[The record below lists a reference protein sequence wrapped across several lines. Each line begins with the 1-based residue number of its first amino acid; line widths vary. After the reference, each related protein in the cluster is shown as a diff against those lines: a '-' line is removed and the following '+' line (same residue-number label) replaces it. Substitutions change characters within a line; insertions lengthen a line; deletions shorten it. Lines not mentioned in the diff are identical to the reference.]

1 MAIHRSSFAE
11 LPSIEDKLSDA
22 TNPADQIH
30 YLELLIRQYVY
41 VRPVRA
47 RELLQTLRE
56 KAEELS
62 PGRLPF
68 TYFLHLANLE
78 AQEYESQ
85 KALPLLKKA
94 VERVDRRGDIADKIE
109 VYLDYVGVLVDSGRL
124 DVARD
129 YFDRASRLLDSYSS
143 DRLRARSLVRQG
155 YLYLNSFS
163 YPEATPILLEA
174 EQLFSSMEKELDL
187 KDHYFYT
194 LVQSGMGTLQIQSE
208 TLESAAAAFRR
219 AIERCEEKGLKAR
232 LPWHRLNLSTALVGM
247 EKYAEAI
254 SNVQSIIDTKANGSR
269 LALAAAYV
277 NLGMC
282 FYYTDEPAEKVTPLL
297 DQAEE
302 LYLAEATPNRQK
314 IVSIEIARAQLSFDA
329 ENYETSIGKLLQ
341 TLDDMDS
348 EANQSNLEMMGHAVE
363 IYQML
368 ARNYERQQDFEMAYG
383 HQLNYDYYL
392 EIYNYLQRNKRTEE
406 FATKFEAARWEKERE
421 SLQLRASQLQLRALR
436 AQMNP
441 HFLYNALNSI
451 QSFISTNEASTASKY
466 LAKFAMLMR
475 RSLEYTN
482 REYITLEDEVQFLTD
497 YLEINCHLRFE
508 GQLTYSVK
516 IDDELEEDIIGV
528 PTMIL
533 QPYVENAIE
542 HGLRTRPKGHIKV
555 HFSGIEGDDDSI
567 MAIVSD
573 DGIGRQRVAEMQAND
588 PTRPYHQ
595 SRGTSITQSRLE
607 LLTNDPENR
616 VVIDDL
622 VAADGS
628 PAGTSVTIK
637 IPVADVLPRRGKGAP

>member
-1 MAIHRSSFAE
+1 MPTHRGSFTELPYLEEKFAE
-11 LPSIEDKLSDA
+11 A
-22 TNPADQIH
+22 TNPADRQH

-41 VRPVRA
+41 VKPVRA
-47 RELLQTLRE
+47 RELLQILLDTANE
-56 KAEELS
+56 VS

-68 TYFLHLANLE
+68 SYFLHLANLE

-85 KALPLLKKA
+85 KALPLLQEA
-94 VERVDRRGDIADKIE
+94 VARVDHGGDIADKIE
-109 VYLDYVGVLVDSGRL
+109 VYLDYVGVLVDSGKL
-124 DVARD
+124 DIARD
-129 YFDRASRLLDSYSS
+129 YFDRASRLLESYSS
-143 DRLRARSLVRQG
+143 ERLRSRALVRQG

-174 EQLFSSMEKELDL
+174 ERLFSSLEDELDL

-194 LVQSGMGTLQIQSE
+194 LVQSGLGTLQIQSE
-208 TLESAAAAFRR
+208 TLESAAAAFRL

-247 EKYAEAI
+247 EKYEEAI
-254 SNVQSIIDTKANGSR
+254 TNVQSIIDTKANGSR
-269 LALAAAYV
+269 LALAAAYL

-282 FYYTDEPAEKVTPLL
+282 LYFTGQPEEKVTSFL
-297 DQAEE
+297 DTAEE
-302 LYLAEATPNRQK
+302 LYLAEPSPDRQK
-314 IVSIEIARAQLSFDA
+314 IVSIEIARAQLSFDKMDFEA
-329 ENYETSIGKLLQ
+329 SIVKLLQ
-341 TLDDMDS
+341 TLDDMDP
-348 EANQSNLEMMGHAVE
+348 EANESNLEMMGHTVE

-368 ARNYERQQDFEMAYG
+368 ASNHEQIGDFEMAYN
-383 HQLNYDYYL
+383 HQLNYDHYL
-392 EIYNYLQRNKRTEE
+392 DIYNFLQRNKRTEE

-451 QSFISTNEASTASKY
+451 QSFITTNEASTASKY

-482 REYITLEDEVQFLTD
+482 REYITLEDEVEFLTD
-497 YLEINCHLRFE
+497 YLEINCHLRFA
-508 GQLTYSVK
+508 GQLSYSVK
-516 IDDELEEDIIGV
+516 IEDDLEEDIIGV

-555 HFSGIEGDDDSI
+555 SFRAIEGDDNSI
-567 MAIVSD
+567 IAVVSD
-573 DGIGRQRVAEMQAND
+573 DGIGRERVAEMQAND
-588 PTRPYHQ
+588 PTRPFHQ

-616 VVIDDL
+616 VIVDDL
-622 VAADGS
+622 KHPDGS
-628 PAGTSVTIK
+628 AAGTSVTIK
-637 IPVADVLPRRGKGAP
+637 IPVADVLPRRG

>member
-1 MAIHRSSFAE
+1 MPTHRGSFTE
-11 LPSIEDKLSDA
+11 LPYLEEKLAEA
-22 TNPADQIH
+22 TNPADRQH

-41 VRPVRA
+41 VKPVRA
-47 RELLQTLRE
+47 RELLQNLLDTANE
-56 KAEELS
+56 VS
-62 PGRLPF
+62 PGRPPF
-68 TYFLHLANLE
+68 SYFLHLANLE

-85 KALPLLKKA
+85 KALPLLQEA
-94 VERVDRRGDIADKIE
+94 VARVDRGGDINDKIE
-109 VYLDYVGVLVDSGRL
+109 VYLDYVGVLVDSGKL

-129 YFDRASRLLDSYSS
+129 YFDRASRLLESYSS
-143 DRLRARSLVRQG
+143 ERLRSRALVRQG

-174 EQLFSSMEKELDL
+174 ERLFSSLEDELDL

-194 LVQSGMGTLQIQSE
+194 LVQSGLGTLQIQSE
-208 TLESAAAAFRR
+208 TLESAAAAFQR

-247 EKYAEAI
+247 EKYEEAI

-269 LALAAAYV
+269 LALAAAYL

-282 FYYTDEPAEKVTPLL
+282 FYFTHEPADKVTSFL
-297 DQAEE
+297 DTAEE
-302 LYLAEATPNRQK
+302 LYLAEPTPDRQK
-314 IVSIEIARAQLSFDA
+314 IVSIEIARAQLSFDEMDFEA
-329 ENYETSIGKLLQ
+329 SIVKLLQ
-341 TLDDMDS
+341 TLDDMNP
-348 EANQSNLEMMGHAVE
+348 EANVSNLEMMGHTVE

-368 ARNYERQQDFEMAYG
+368 ASNHEQIGDFEMAYN
-383 HQLNYDYYL
+383 HQLNYDHYL
-392 EIYNYLQRNKRTEE
+392 DIYNFLQRNKRTEE

-451 QSFISTNEASTASKY
+451 QSFITTNEASTASKY

-482 REYITLEDEVQFLTD
+482 REYITLEDEVEFLTD
-497 YLEINCHLRFE
+497 YLEINCHLRFA
-508 GQLTYSVK
+508 GQLSYSVK
-516 IDDELEEDIIGV
+516 IEDDLEEDIIGV

-555 HFSGIEGDDDSI
+555 SFKAIEGDDNSI
-567 MAIVSD
+567 IAVVSD
-573 DGIGRQRVAEMQAND
+573 DGIGRARVAEMQAND
-588 PTRPYHQ
+588 PTRPFHQ

-622 VAADGS
+622 MNTDGTA
-628 PAGTSVTIK
+628 AGTSVTIK
-637 IPVADVLPRRGKGAP
+637 IPVADVLPRRG